1 MFDLG
6 NMSLPLFC
14 FSLQVF
20 ANYLLPVSW
29 TNFYKTIFEDIL
41 RVVHTG
47 KVIVWVQE
55 VLAGLQNAVLIQSI
69 DEKGGVGKSAFST
82 WRSYHFDKFLS
93 AFLHKKGDLDMQAG
107 GKMQAER
114 RLPESAIRRLA
125 ACNKIISLHFA

>member
-1 MFDLG
+1 MFDFG
-6 NMSLPLFC
+6 NVSLPLFC

-29 TNFYKTIFEDIL
+29 TEKNTIFEDVL
-41 RVVHTG
+41 RVFYTCN
-47 KVIVWVQE
+47 VIVWVQE

-69 DEKGGVGKSAFST
+69 DEKGVVGKTPFST

-93 AFLHKKGDLDMQAG
+93 AFLHKKGDLDTQAG

-114 RLPESAIRRLA
+114 RLPESAIPRLA
-125 ACNKIISLHFA
+125 ACNK